1 MAEVIRRE
9 LKRIGVS
16 VSKTAL
22 GIICI
27 IFGVLFIVFPFLLA
41 GIVGLFLLVDGIIVL
56 IELEK
61 KASETQPTETK
72 TKES

>member
-22 GIICI
+22 GIVCI
-27 IFGVLFIVFPFLLA
+27 IFGVLFIVFPPLLAWIVGIFLLA
-41 GIVGLFLLVDGIIVL
+41 DGIIVL
-56 IELEK
+56 TEIEK
-61 KASETQPTETK
+61 KASETRSTETETK
-72 TKES
+72 ES